1 MNIWTS
7 KAGSQ
12 QGEAVGE
19 ELCVPLVMGPK
30 NGSRYKY
37 SIICGVSEIKKA
49 KSHQLW
55 HSWQHQD

>member
-12 QGEAVGE
+12 QGEAVGK
-19 ELCVPLVMGPK
+19 ELCAPLVMGPK

-37 SIICGVSEIKKA
+37 SIIRGVSKIKKA
-49 KSHQLW
+49 KSHQ
-55 HSWQHQD
+55 